1 MHICSL
7 LLAGAQQFQETR
19 QKTTGDKLL
28 YKGMNRICVEWR
40 TTLFL
45 VTALRKFK
53 FYTSFSNAEDT
64 GRCPLNVKDWARITF
79 MLSSASVETITCS
92 KSLEKKRD
100 AMFFILRVREQNQYW
115 LDYASCWLHMLFNL
129 TQAT

>member
-53 FYTSFSNAEDT
+53 CYTSFSNAEDT
-64 GRCPLNVKDWARITF
+64 GRCPLNVNDWARITF
-79 MLSSASVETITCS
+79 ILSSTSVETITCS

-115 LDYASCWLHMLFNL
+115 FDYASCWLHMLFNL